1 MPGKNRV
8 IWHEGLFIKPQHFQQ
23 QQKHIDYL
31 AHSLVSVLTPYAH
44 GFSSLSINDDLLK
57 LGRIGITEASGIMPD
72 GTIFSAPSQD
82 LLPKPLDIENINDL
96 KSKDIYLALPMSSDT
111 IREIADRDAET
122 QSAVRYRE
130 LPTDVRDLHTKGGDA
145 FALNLAQLTPVL
157 MQGSE
162 DMSAYTAIPL
172 CRIKEKQKD
181 GTIILD
187 NEFIPTCLS
196 IFVADKLKR
205 FMVEIDGLLTERSRT
220 LAKRIG
226 SPGQQGVADVAE
238 FMMLQLLN
246 RVQPLFNHYA
256 KQTVLHPL
264 YLYTE
269 LLQTCGELRTF
280 TDASRLPGNVLA
292 YDHNNLTDTFQDAMH
307 AIRDALNVVLTPR
320 ATSIALKQNEGG
332 IRVATLHDND
342 LLRKAEFVLAIS
354 ASTPQEQLRR
364 QFVQQTKVTSMEKI
378 RDLVSVQLPGVP
390 LIALSAA
397 PRQLPY
403 HSGYTY
409 FRLDQKSPAWKEIQ
423 QGNSIAFHVSGDF
436 PDLDMQL
443 WAIRGGKE

>member
-1 MPGKNRV
+1 MAGKNRV
-8 IWHEGLFIKPQHFQQ
+8 IWKEGLFIKPQHFQQ
-23 QQKHIDYL
+23 QQKHNDYL
-31 AHSLVSVLTPYAH
+31 AHSLVSALAPCGH

-57 LGRIGITEASGIMPD
+57 LGRIGITEASGIMSD
-72 GTIFSAPSQD
+72 GTIFSIPGQD
-82 LLPKPLDIENINDL
+82 MLPTPLVIENTNDL
-96 KSKDIYLALPMSSDT
+96 KSKDIYLGLPMINDT
-111 IREIADRDAET
+111 IREVTYIDEQN

-130 LPTDVRDLHTKGGDA
+130 LISDTRDLHTKGGDA
-145 FALNLAQLTPVL
+145 TLLNLAQLKPVL

-172 CRIKEKQKD
+172 CRIQEKQKD
-181 GTIILD
+181 GNIVLD
-187 NEFIPTCLS
+187 KEFIPTCLS
-196 IFVADKLKR
+196 IFASERLKR
-205 FMVEIDGLLTERSRT
+205 FMVEIDGMLTERSRS
-220 LAKRIG
+220 LATRIG

-246 RVQPLFNHYA
+246 RVQPLYSHYA

-264 YLYTE
+264 HLYTE

-280 TDASRLPGNVLA
+280 TDPSRLPENLA
-292 YDHNNLTDTFQDAMH
+292 PYEHNNLTKCFQQVMH
-307 AIRDALNVVLTPR
+307 AIRDSLNVVLTPR
-320 ATSIALKQNEGG
+320 ATNIILKQSDGG

-364 QFVQQTKVTSMEKI
+364 QFVQQTKVTTMERI

-390 LIALSAA
+390 LVPLSAA

-423 QGNSIAFHVSGDF
+423 AGNSIAFHVSGDF

-443 WAIRGGKE
+443 WAIRGGKD

>member
-23 QQKHIDYL
+23 QQKHNDYL
-31 AHSLVSVLTPYAH
+31 AHSLVSVLAAYGH
-44 GFSSLSINDDLLK
+44 GFSSLSINQDLLN
-57 LGRIGITEASGIMPD
+57 LGRIGITEASGIMQD

-82 LLPKPLDIENINDL
+82 LLPKPLDIESVNDL

-111 IREIADRDAET
+111 IREIADKEAEI

-130 LPTDVRDLHTKGGDA
+130 LPSDVRDLHTKGGDS

-181 GTIILD
+181 GTIVLD
-187 NEFIPTCLS
+187 SEFIPTCLS
-196 IFVADKLKR
+196 IFVADKLRR

-264 YLYTE
+264 HLYTQ

-320 ATSIALKQNEGG
+320 ATSIVLKQNEGG